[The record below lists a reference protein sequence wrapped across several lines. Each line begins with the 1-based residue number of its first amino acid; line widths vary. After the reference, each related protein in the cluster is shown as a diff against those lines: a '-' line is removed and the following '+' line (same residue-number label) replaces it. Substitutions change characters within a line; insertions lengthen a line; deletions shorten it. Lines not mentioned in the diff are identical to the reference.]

1 MTDTFKYRANLQI
14 FLRQRPQ
21 VKSLSSQPLVLLLT
35 TRCVVCNGTEQVHNY
50 YYQQLPQH
58 KRYSEA
64 CTLVTMPMKL
74 TVVCCT
80 LTLVYH
86 MTLSTSAAVVPGSS
100 DVKATSN
107 ITDSSSPSSLDIY
120 AIPNRPKKECTDHG
134 DCYCTTGV
142 SFCYNGE
149 CFCVWTNKVLSTS
162 DLNDT
167 VIASFLDNN
176 ANQQPP
182 RQ

>member
-35 TRCVVCNGTEQVHNY
+35 T
-50 YYQQLPQH
+50 
-58 KRYSEA
+58 RYSEA